1 MNDHP
6 RSCKH
11 LLLLVGSNPLPNFLT
26 ALILKPESVCLFYTP
41 ETAPVKNRL
50 KEAFRKRDNGWK
62 INEKPIKDA
71 TDPLS
76 IRESF
81 PEISNESHLHY
92 TGGTKPMAA
101 HALMAFHDAGG
112 TDDRASYLDE
122 KKGILRFDDDNV
134 KPIDLSK
141 EELGLTIREILGL
154 HGIVVKSIGSERQE
168 DTDIPTNEQVKII
181 ASKVLSDPS
190 IAAKLYHKVS
200 EMPSS
205 ITKAKKQ
212 PLNISQYIPDLGI
225 SAFPLEGWN
234 GSKYKTWYDFLRGVW
249 FEYWIGG
256 LVEGI
261 AKECDVSIDIKCERD
276 DDTKREIQI
285 DVALVRGHRFYVI
298 SCTTETEEIHICKN
312 KLFEVGIRARQLGG
326 DLAHAAMVCLLHGKP
341 KNGNEL
347 KMDLLKGD
355 VADIWESP
363 NEIKAYGLDNV
374 RAWFGTDGAPNVHN
388 LKKWLESEE

>member
-190 IAAKLYHKVS
+190 IAANLYHKVS

-225 SAFPLEGWN
+225 SAFPVEGWN

-326 DLAHAAMVCLLHGKP
+326 DLARAAMVCLLHGKP
-341 KNGNEL
+341 NNGNEL